1 MRELKLLK
9 LYSNYSPDTETGKVV
24 PEEIRLSEEWLG
36 GVAFPQ
42 QRMRSYT

>member
-1 MRELKLLK
+1 MRELEVLK
-9 LYSNYSPDTETGKVV
+9 LFSNSRPSTETGKVV